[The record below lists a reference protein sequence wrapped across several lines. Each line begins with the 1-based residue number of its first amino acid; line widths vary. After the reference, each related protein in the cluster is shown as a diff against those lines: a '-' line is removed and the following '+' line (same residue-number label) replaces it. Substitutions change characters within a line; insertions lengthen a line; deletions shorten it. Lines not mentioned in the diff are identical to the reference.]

1 MLKFV
6 LFGFPVRIHWMFWL
20 LTVFLGM
27 GYLGEPGRA
36 GPIAFVI
43 SSLII
48 LVSILFHELGHA
60 WARRR
65 CGHGHSEITLYGM
78 GGLCSGS
85 GYLTRKQSMFVSA
98 MGPAASL
105 LLGSVALLFFLSP
118 SISWNSIR
126 VGWLE
131 PANVFI
137 FTMLFVNIGWAIMNL
152 LPVMPLDGGQI
163 FAGFMA
169 NKNPGIV
176 PKVGM
181 VVAGA
186 VAVLGLMTGQLWL
199 GFLFG
204 FLAYKNYQRVVGGH
218 SGFW

>member
-6 LFGFPVRIHWMFWL
+6 LFGFPVRIHWVFWL

-27 GYLGEPGRA
+27 GYLRVPGRA

-48 LVSILFHELGHA
+48 LVSILWHELGHA

-65 CGHGHSEITLYGM
+65 CGQGHSEIMLYGM
-78 GGLCSGS
+78 GGLCSGP
-85 GYLTRKQSMFVSA
+85 GHFTHKQSMFVAA
-98 MGPAASL
+98 MGPAASF
-105 LLGSVALLFFLSP
+105 LLGSLPIIFFLSP
-118 SISWNSIR
+118 SITWNSIWGGA
-126 VGWLE
+126 GWFE
-131 PANVFI
+131 PVNVFVR
-137 FTMLFVNIGWAIMNL
+137 TMLFVNIGWAIMNL

-169 NKNPGIV
+169 NK
-176 PKVGM
+176 
-181 VVAGA
+181 
-186 VAVLGLMTGQLWL
+186 
-199 GFLFG
+199 
-204 FLAYKNYQRVVGGH
+204 QRVVGGH